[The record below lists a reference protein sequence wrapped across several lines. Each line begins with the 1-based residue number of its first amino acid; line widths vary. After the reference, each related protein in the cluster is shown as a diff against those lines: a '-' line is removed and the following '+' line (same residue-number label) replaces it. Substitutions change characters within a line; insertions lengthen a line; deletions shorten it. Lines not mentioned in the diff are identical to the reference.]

1 MLRLEIELNDL
12 KNQVL
17 EMWQLVYSQLD
28 KSRNSYLT
36 MSRDL
41 AFEVMSMERKVDAFE
56 LLIDQMCEQLLA
68 LKHPVAIDLR
78 FILSSLKING
88 NLERIGDLA
97 YGIARLVFE
106 LTHTQFDPITAKPIR
121 IEEMFNETLEMLLIV
136 KNAFE
141 KEDNKR
147 VSEVLSK
154 DDLLDSIDREA
165 FIQISHKSGL
175 QPEDMEQSLLLFN
188 IIRKLERIGDH
199 CSNIAEEITFYID
212 AVVLKHSHSEVESG
226 ELRVESGELR
236 VES

>member
-1 MLRLEIELNDL
+1 MLQLELELNDL
-12 KNQVL
+12 KSQVL
-17 EMWQLVYSQLD
+17 AMWQLVYSQLE
-28 KSRNSYLT
+28 KSRNAYLT

-97 YGIARLVFE
+97 HGIARLVFD
-106 LTHTQFDPITAKPIR
+106 LTHTKFDPMTVKPIR
-121 IEEMFNETLEMLLIV
+121 IEEMFDETLEMLLLV

-141 KEDNKR
+141 KEDNKA
-147 VSEVLSK
+147 VGEVLSK
-154 DDLLDSIDREA
+154 DDILDEINKDA
-165 FIQISHKSGL
+165 FFQISSTTGQL
-175 QPEDMEQSLLLFN
+175 QEEMQQSLLIFN

-199 CSNIAEEITFYID
+199 CSNIAEEITFYLD
-212 AVVLKHSHSEVESG
+212 AVVLKHG
-226 ELRVESGELR
+226 GNAKP
-236 VES
+236 

>member
-1 MLRLEIELNDL
+1 MLQLELELNDL

-17 EMWQLVYSQLD
+17 AMWRLVYSQLE
-28 KSRNSYLT
+28 KSRNAYLT

-97 YGIARLVFE
+97 HGVARLVFD
-106 LTHTQFDPITAKPIR
+106 LTHTKFDPMTVKSIR
-121 IEEMFNETLEMLLIV
+121 IEEMFDETLEMLLLL

-141 KEDNKR
+141 KEDNKT
-147 VSEVLSK
+147 VGEVLSK
-154 DDLLDSIDREA
+154 DDILDNIDKDA
-165 FIQISHKSGL
+165 FFQISSKTGQHQEDL
-175 QPEDMEQSLLLFN
+175 QQSLLVFN

-199 CSNIAEEITFYID
+199 CSNIAEEITFYLD
-212 AVVLKHSHSEVESG
+212 AVVLKHSGMFKS
-226 ELRVESGELR
+226 
-236 VES
+236 

>member
-1 MLRLEIELNDL
+1 
-12 KNQVL
+12 
-17 EMWQLVYSQLD
+17 MWQLVYSQLE
-28 KSRNSYLT
+28 KSRNAYLT

-97 YGIARLVFE
+97 HGIARLVFE
-106 LTHTQFDPITAKPIR
+106 LTHTQFDPMTAKSMR
-121 IEEMFNETLEMLLIV
+121 IEEMFDETLEMLLLV

-141 KEDNKR
+141 KEDNKN
-147 VSEVLSK
+147 VAAVLSK
-154 DDLLDSIDREA
+154 DDILDTIDKEA
-165 FIQISHKSGL
+165 FFQISSKTGQL
-175 QPEDMEQSLLLFN
+175 QEEMQQSLLIFN

-199 CSNIAEEITFYID
+199 CSNIAEEITFYIE
-212 AVVLKHSHSEVESG
+212 AVVLKHG
-226 ELRVESGELR
+226 RNN
-236 VES
+236 

>member
-17 EMWQLVYSQLD
+17 EMWQLVYSQLE
-28 KSRNSYLT
+28 KTRNSYLT

-106 LTHTQFDPITAKPIR
+106 LTHTQFDPMTAKNMH
-121 IEEMFNETLEMLLIV
+121 IEDMFDETLEMLLIV

-154 DDLLDSIDREA
+154 DDLLDEIDREA
-165 FIQISHKSGL
+165 YHQIANKSGL
-175 QPEDMEQSLLLFN
+175 FPEEIQQSLLIFN

-212 AVVLKHSHSEVESG
+212 AVVLKHGGGVEN
-226 ELRVESGELR
+226 
-236 VES
+236 

>member
-1 MLRLEIELNDL
+1 MLQLELELNDL

-17 EMWQLVYSQLD
+17 AMWQLVYSQLE
-28 KSRNSYLT
+28 KSKNAYLT

-97 YGIARLVFE
+97 HGIARLVFE
-106 LTHTQFDPITAKPIR
+106 LTHTQFDPMTAKSMR
-121 IEEMFNETLEMLLIV
+121 IEEMFDETLEMLLLV
-136 KNAFE
+136 KNAFK
-141 KEDNKR
+141 KEDNKN
-147 VSEVLSK
+147 VAAVLSK
-154 DDLLDSIDREA
+154 DDILDTIDKEA
-165 FIQISHKSGL
+165 FFQISSKTGQL
-175 QPEDMEQSLLLFN
+175 QDEMQQSLLIFN

-199 CSNIAEEITFYID
+199 CSNIAEEITFYIE
-212 AVVLKHSHSEVESG
+212 AVVLKHG
-226 ELRVESGELR
+226 GNN
-236 VES
+236 

>member
-17 EMWQLVYSQLD
+17 EMWQLVYFQLE

-41 AFEVMSMERKVDAFE
+41 AFEVISMEKKVDAFE

-106 LTHTQFDPITAKPIR
+106 LSHTKFDPISEKSMR
-121 IEEMFNETLEMLLIV
+121 IEEMFDETLKMLSVL

-141 KEDNKR
+141 KEDNKAI
-147 VSEVLSK
+147 SEVLSK

-165 FIQISHKSGL
+165 FLQISNKTGQL
-175 QPEDMEQSLLLFN
+175 PEEMQQNLMIFN

-212 AVVLKHSHSEVESG
+212 AVVLKHRDNAEK
-226 ELRVESGELR
+226 
-236 VES
+236 

>member
-1 MLRLEIELNDL
+1 M
-12 KNQVL
+12 QVL
-17 EMWQLVYSQLD
+17 EMWQLVYSQLE
-28 KSRNSYLT
+28 KSKNSYLA

-41 AFEVMSMERKVDAFE
+41 AFEVISMEKKVDAFE

-97 YGIARLVFE
+97 HGIARSVFE
-106 LTHTQFDPITAKPIR
+106 LTHTQFDPMTAKPMR
-121 IEEMFNETLEMLLIV
+121 VEEMFNETLEMLLIV

-154 DDLLDSIDREA
+154 DDLLDDIDREA
-165 FIQISHKSGL
+165 FFKISNKTGAL
-175 QPEDMEQSLLLFN
+175 PEDMQQSLLIFN

-199 CSNIAEEITFYID
+199 CGNIAEEIAFYID
-212 AVVLKHSHSEVESG
+212 AVVLKHGGGAEPGQTH
-226 ELRVESGELR
+226 
-236 VES
+236 

>member
-17 EMWQLVYSQLD
+17 EMWQLVYSQLE
-28 KSRNSYLT
+28 KSKKSYLA

-41 AFEVMSMERKVDAFE
+41 AFEVISMERKVDAFE

-97 YGIARLVFE
+97 HGIARLVFE
-106 LTHTQFDPITAKPIR
+106 LTHTKFDPITAKPMR
-121 IEEMFNETLEMLLIV
+121 VEEMFDETLEMLLLV
-136 KNAFE
+136 KTAFE
-141 KEDNKR
+141 KENNKA

-154 DDLLDSIDREA
+154 DDLLDDIDRA
-165 FIQISHKSGL
+165 AYLTISNKTGQL
-175 QPEDMEQSLLLFN
+175 PEEMQQSLLIFN

-212 AVVLKHSHSEVESG
+212 AVVLKHGGTAES
-226 ELRVESGELR
+226 
-236 VES
+236 